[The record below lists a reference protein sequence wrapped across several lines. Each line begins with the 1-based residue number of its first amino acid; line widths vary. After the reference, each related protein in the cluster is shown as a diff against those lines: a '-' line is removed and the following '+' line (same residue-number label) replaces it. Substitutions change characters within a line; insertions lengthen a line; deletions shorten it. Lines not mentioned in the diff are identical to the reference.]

1 MKKRLFIL
9 FMFACLVIT
18 CSIMADDDKTVVD
31 EPAEEPVVDEEPEA
45 DAKPAEEPVP
55 PAGGAPAPSDGATPA
70 GTDQQGRQLYN
81 VKCSDCGKETQV
93 PFKPSGDRP
102 VYCRD
107 CYMKRRGGEGMG
119 RGPRR

>member
-1 MKKRLFIL
+1 
-9 FMFACLVIT
+9 
-18 CSIMADDDKTVVD
+18 MADDDKKVVD
-31 EPAEEPVVDEEPEA
+31 
-45 DAKPAEEPVP
+45 KPAEEPKADDKPVTDTK
-55 PAGGAPAPSDGATPA
+55 PAEEPTDTAAPAADDAATSA

-107 CYMKRRGGEGMG
+107 CYMKKRGEGTGGGMG

>member
-1 MKKRLFIL
+1 
-9 FMFACLVIT
+9 
-18 CSIMADDDKTVVD
+18 MADDDKTVVD
-31 EPAEEPVVDEEPEA
+31 EPAEEPVTDDEPA
-45 DAKPAEEPVP
+45 TDTKPAEEPSST
-55 PAGGAPAPSDGATPA
+55 AAPADDAATPA

-107 CYMKRRGGEGMG
+107 CYMKRRGGAGGGMVG
-119 RGPRR
+119 GPRR